1 MNRPMQ
7 SVNVNCSMRRFLPAL
22 GTTLLMIVITGC
34 HDGPMYGMKAANPF
48 YSMKQWKADEA
59 YGPTDHVRRQ
69 ELTKLADMMAT
80 LPTERQ
86 SYWFTHLRGVMENDE
101 NPEMRRLAVLAAGK
115 SKIPESA
122 ELISSGLKDESLKV
136 RLTACDA
143 LGNRPQDPEST
154 RLLAEIAG
162 TTSELDVR
170 NAAYAALGKHQ
181 SKVAVDALRL
191 ALDDRDPAT
200 RSLAVASLRGSTG
213 KNYGDDPQSWIAAL
227 DGQDVPEQPVQ
238 VADRVMNLFR

>member
-1 MNRPMQ
+1 MNRPRR
-7 SVNVNCSMRRFLPAL
+7 SVNENWAMRQILSAWCAAFL
-22 GTTLLMIVITGC
+22 MFMITGC
-34 HDGPMYGMKAANPF
+34 HDGPMYGIKAANPF

-69 ELTKLADMMAT
+69 ELTKLAGMMET
-80 LPTERQ
+80 LPPERQ
-86 SYWFTHLRGVMENDE
+86 TYWFSHLRGVMENDE
-101 NPEMRRLAVLAAGK
+101 SPEMRRLAVLAAGK
-115 SKIPESA
+115 SSVPQSS
-122 ELISSGLKDESLKV
+122 ELLSKGLKDESLKV
-136 RLTACDA
+136 RLIACEM
-143 LGNRPQDPEST
+143 LGERKDEEST
-154 RLLAEIAG
+154 RLLAEVAG
-162 TTSELDVR
+162 STSDLDVR

-181 SKVAVDALRL
+181 SKVAVDALKL

-238 VADRVMNLFR
+238 LAERVKNLIR